1 MKKDYKKPKLIL
13 KKHEITDGKI
23 SLFKSNKIVIGGM
36 TKRIEAA
43 FDNIGLGIGVNV
55 FAATDFKTNQNYI
68 LGLLNSKLF
77 TFYYI
82 LINQA
87 KHLAGDYLAI
97 NKGQLESI
105 PIRPM
110 EKTDEKKI
118 PSEIS
123 QLCQHYYEKS
133 KKDKLLTLIDGF
145 LDKKMSHVVDN
156 ILLNIIEKRN
166 NPNLSGEHKELADKL
181 IDDIIYKL
189 YHLSD
194 NEINIIETIV
204 SHT

>member
-1 MKKDYKKPKLIL
+1 
-13 KKHEITDGKI
+13 
-23 SLFKSNKIVIGGM
+23 
-36 TKRIEAA
+36 
-43 FDNIGLGIGVNV
+43 
-55 FAATDFKTNQNYI
+55 
-68 LGLLNSKLF
+68 
-77 TFYYI
+77 
-82 LINQA
+82 
-87 KHLAGDYLAI
+87 
-97 NKGQLESI
+97 
-105 PIRPM
+105 M

-123 QLCQHYYEKS
+123 QLCQQYYEKS

-194 NEINIIETIV
+194 NEINIIEKTV
-204 SHT
+204 SHI